1 MAKHGRMFSKAVTSQ
16 MAITKTARVLLFKQL
31 STCQN
36 YWRTGRLD
44 ELLTMLMI
52 EEMYVNCILEY
63 KAGLFY

>member
-1 MAKHGRMFSKAVTSQ
+1 MAKHGRMFSKAFTSQ

-31 STCQN
+31 STYQN

-63 KAGLFY
+63 KAGLFF

>member
-1 MAKHGRMFSKAVTSQ
+1 MAKHGRMFSKA
-16 MAITKTARVLLFKQL
+16 ITNNARVLLFKEL
-31 STCQN
+31 STLQN

-63 KAGLFY
+63 KAGLFL